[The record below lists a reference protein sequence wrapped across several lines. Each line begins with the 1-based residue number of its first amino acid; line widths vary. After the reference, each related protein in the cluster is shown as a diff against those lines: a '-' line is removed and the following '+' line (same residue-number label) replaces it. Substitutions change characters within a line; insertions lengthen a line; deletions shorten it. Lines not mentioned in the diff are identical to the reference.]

1 MSRTDIDTGTE
12 ECLAY
17 ETDGIAVITLN
28 RPQARNAIT
37 DPMKAG
43 LGVALDYAARIR
55 SVRSVVVT
63 GAGGAFSAGGDVKQM
78 AAGRDEDG
86 TLDEQIYE

>member
-43 LGVALDYAARIR
+43 LGIALD
-55 SVRSVVVT
+55 
-63 GAGGAFSAGGDVKQM
+63 
-78 AAGRDEDG
+78 
-86 TLDEQIYE
+86 

>member
-28 RPQARNAIT
+28 RPQAVSYTHLTQPTNRE
-37 DPMKAG
+37 
-43 LGVALDYAARIR
+43 V
-55 SVRSVVVT
+55 
-63 GAGGAFSAGGDVKQM
+63 
-78 AAGRDEDG
+78 
-86 TLDEQIYE
+86 

>member
-12 ECLAY
+12 QCLAY

-43 LGVALDYAARIR
+43 LGVALDYAVSYAHLPLPTTPF
-55 SVRSVVVT
+55 V
-63 GAGGAFSAGGDVKQM
+63 
-78 AAGRDEDG
+78 
-86 TLDEQIYE
+86 

>member
-43 LGVALDYAARIR
+43 LGLRLITRPGLEV
-55 SVRSVVVT
+55 S
-63 GAGGAFSAGGDVKQM
+63 
-78 AAGRDEDG
+78 GR
-86 TLDEQIYE
+86 LW